1 LLATFAA
8 EWPVDS
14 RSVEHM
20 PAIFLGTL
28 KSLSS
33 AEQYLFNNLLEK
45 LLGSDWTKRVD
56 SVDRSSSYNL
66 PPVLW
71 ALRLGPS
78 ALASGWSTGVRAETM
93 LIKSERNWRYKK
105 IYCYDC
111 ENKNKT
117 LEDFAVALRCWGAKA
132 KKAGCGGNGRK

>member
-1 LLATFAA
+1 
-8 EWPVDS
+8 
-14 RSVEHM
+14 M

-66 PPVLW
+66 PPVLR
-71 ALRLGPS
+71 ALRLRPS
-78 ALASGWSTGVRAETM
+78 ALASG
-93 LIKSERNWRYKK
+93 
-105 IYCYDC
+105 
-111 ENKNKT
+111 
-117 LEDFAVALRCWGAKA
+117 
-132 KKAGCGGNGRK
+132 